1 MVVCNVAW
9 QGDST
14 ALPFSF
20 SFFIARSS
28 TVCGTQHQLLH
39 VPRLLPKPNSP
50 TLTLLLTPFVKIS
63 TPHNHHSSLTSAA
76 EASPQSYY
84 WGEGFAKSV
93 LRHQLHLL
101 PRTRATPASP
111 DHFKQNN
118 QTKSSTNLIYA
129 ISATDASSSPDAS
142 FDRTREPKRTYKI
155 LRLLRPSN
163 RVCTLPD
170 TRSPPSYTVFC
181 VDMHFVSYVGHWF

>member
-84 WGEGFAKSV
+84 WGKD
-93 LRHQLHLL
+93 LRNPYYDINSISFPEHAPHPRL
-101 PRTRATPASP
+101 PTTSNKII
-111 DHFKQNN
+111 KQN
-118 QTKSSTNLIYA
+118 QAQI
-129 ISATDASSSPDAS
+129 
-142 FDRTREPKRTYKI
+142 
-155 LRLLRPSN
+155 
-163 RVCTLPD
+163 
-170 TRSPPSYTVFC
+170 
-181 VDMHFVSYVGHWF
+181 